1 MRVASDVSPVSPCF
15 TSSMIHSRFWLLVVG
30 LGVGCWLFVL
40 VFVCLC
46 FSFSSE
52 SWLLTSSNKDVLDDR
67 QCFTA
72 RSATFFLCVA
82 ERASK
87 PCRSSRAS

>member
-15 TSSMIHSRFWLLVVG
+15 TSSMIHSRFLLSVVG
-30 LGVGCWLFVL
+30 LGVGVL
-40 VFVCLC
+40 VGFLVLVCFC

-72 RSATFFLCVA
+72 RSATQ
-82 ERASK
+82 K
-87 PCRSSRAS
+87 N